1 MKAWFEQELQL
12 SYGNLLRLAKLML
25 ANNQVNSKTGTYPAA
40 KLEFYF
46 ENKRLPA
53 PYFPFLIVTPNGKN
67 LRNKI
72 LRNYQKLNGIRLAIG
87 PIRGEK
93 EAGEEG
99 KLSEVM
105 GNRI

>member
-53 PYFPFLIVTPNGKN
+53 PYFPWLLHLTERTWGTKSCATT
-67 LRNKI
+67 RNWMV
-72 LRNYQKLNGIRLAIG
+72 
-87 PIRGEK
+87 
-93 EAGEEG
+93 
-99 KLSEVM
+99 SD
-105 GNRI
+105 